1 MARKKKEEVLEEK
14 AEETQERVT
23 DRLVNIKLGCHTITL
38 VERTIH
44 CPNGVACVTADEK
57 AQIEA
62 MGLIAE

>member
-14 AEETQERVT
+14 AEAKQEPEV
-23 DRLVNIKLGCHTITL
+23 RLVKIKLGCHTITL